1 MTPAI
6 RFCFQVFTLCVFGLG
21 FVAGWLTKGAI

>member
-6 RFCFQVFTLCVFGLG
+6 RFCYQVFTLCVFGLG
-21 FVAGWLTKGAI
+21 FVAGCFVKGLI